1 MEKKFINR
9 ILILSSLIILI
20 VIGVFIF
27 NFVYPTNENPGCAT
41 KDVINFNRTESIS
54 FEKQKGKIIFNSN
67 CVACHKINAKS
78 TPDFIKN
85 ILDRIPNEKYFE
97 QFIRNEDS
105 LLKAKNKRVEKL
117 REEFP
122 NDFVHNFKLT
132 NEEIESL
139 KEYIK

>member
-1 MEKKFINR
+1 MC
-9 ILILSSLIILI
+9 
-20 VIGVFIF
+20 
-27 NFVYPTNENPGCAT
+27 VYCYLNPETKNLGCGT
-41 KDVINFNRTESIS
+41 KDVLMFCGTESMPP
-54 FEKQKGKIIFNSN
+54 ENRKGKEIFNAN
-67 CVACHKINAKS
+67 CVACHRMNAKS

-85 ILDRIPNEKYFE
+85 VLERIPTEKYFE

-122 NDFVHNFKLT
+122 NGFVHDFKLT
-132 NEEIESL
+132 DEEIEFL